1 MSVLQ
6 KGRKSDNI
14 RTSSR
19 VTREN
24 PGSYDRT
31 TQGSEGR
38 DETLVFNDPNLSEAI
53 HDSARRYKVS
63 SAIHAEDFIFH
74 FLLNASKD
82 KAQGAQLYFESGKSS
97 AEQASA
103 IYKEHAARPP
113 RRVLDFASGYGCV
126 TRHLPG
132 VLPGSKV
139 FACDVLESCVTFV
152 SQCLEFRAL
161 QSAKIPEELVI
172 NKRFD
177 LIIVLSLFSHL
188 PERTFSRW
196 LRQIARLAAPGGIVL
211 FTTHG
216 RMSAQQFGNPP
227 LTADGFWHDP
237 RKEHPNLD
245 ASNYGLSIC
254 SRKYCEVC
262 IEEIKDVKLVD
273 YREGFWWGHQDVYV
287 LRKQG
292 RAETA
297 SQLVSKLFTALG
309 CRVR

>member
-1 MSVLQ
+1 
-6 KGRKSDNI
+6 
-14 RTSSR
+14 
-19 VTREN
+19 
-24 PGSYDRT
+24 
-31 TQGSEGR
+31 
-38 DETLVFNDPNLSEAI
+38 
-53 HDSARRYKVS
+53 VS

-103 IYKEHAARPP
+103 IYKEHVARPP
-113 RRVLDFASGYGCV
+113 GRVLDFACGYGCV

-152 SQCLEFRAL
+152 SKCLGFRTL
-161 QSAKIPEELVI
+161 QSSKIPEELVI

-196 LRQIARLAAPGGIVL
+196 LRQIVRLAAPGGIVL

-216 RMSAQQFGNPP
+216 RISAQQFGNPP

-254 SRKYCEVC
+254 SREYCEVC
-262 IEEIKDVKLVD
+262 IEEIKDVKLID

-297 SQLVSKLFTALG
+297 SQLITKLFTALG
-309 CRVR
+309 CRVG